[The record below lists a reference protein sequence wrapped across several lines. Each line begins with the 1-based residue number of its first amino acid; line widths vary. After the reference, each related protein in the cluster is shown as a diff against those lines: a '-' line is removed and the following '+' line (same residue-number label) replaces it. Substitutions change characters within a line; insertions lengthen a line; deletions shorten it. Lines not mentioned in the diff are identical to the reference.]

1 MSNQKKSEMNSII
14 KKMFIPVL
22 GLIFIV
28 FAGCKSTQNTSDSL
42 KLDSLEAKAAISNS
56 HPNIAELFSTSV
68 GYAIFPNVGKGAYV
82 IGAASGNGTVYQN
95 GKLTGYSNLKQL
107 DVGLQI
113 GGKAFIEVIFF
124 QTQAALNHFKQGNF
138 ELAANVSAVI
148 LEEGVSKSVDFRDG
162 FGVVTKPKAGAM
174 AGISVGGQKF
184 EFFPAQ

>member
-1 MSNQKKSEMNSII
+1 MYL
-14 KKMFIPVL
+14 PVL
-22 GLIFIV
+22 ALIFILV
-28 FAGCKSTQNTSDSL
+28 AGCGSTQNTSDSL
-42 KLDSLEAKAAISNS
+42 KSDSLEAKTTISKS
-56 HPNIAELFSTSV
+56 HPNIAELFSSSV

-82 IGAASGNGTVYQN
+82 VGAASGNGTVYQK

-107 DVGLQI
+107 DIGLQI

-124 QTQAALNHFKQGNF
+124 QTQAALDHFKQGNF
-138 ELAANVSAVI
+138 ELAANASAVI

-162 FGVVTKPKAGAM
+162 IGVVTKSKAGAM

>member
-1 MSNQKKSEMNSII
+1 
-14 KKMFIPVL
+14 MFIPVL

-95 GKLTGYSNLKQL
+95 GKFTGYSNLKQL
-107 DVGLQI
+107 DVGFQI

-148 LEEGVSKSVDFRDG
+148 LEEGVSKSVDFRNG

>member
-1 MSNQKKSEMNSII
+1 MKTLNFNFQK
-14 KKMFIPVL
+14 PVL
-22 GLIFIV
+22 ALMLLMFTG
-28 FAGCKSTQNTSDSL
+28 SL
-42 KLDSLEAKAAISNS
+42 GAQTAEEQEVINDATLAKAAFTKNN
-56 HPNIAELFSTSV
+56 PNMAELFANAE

-95 GKLTGYSNLKQL
+95 GRLTGYSNLKQL

-124 QTQAALNHFKQGNF
+124 QTQAALDHFKQGNF
-138 ELAANVSAVI
+138 ELAANASAVI

-162 FGVVTKPKAGAM
+162 VGVVTKSKAGAM

-184 EFFPAQ
+184 EFFPAK